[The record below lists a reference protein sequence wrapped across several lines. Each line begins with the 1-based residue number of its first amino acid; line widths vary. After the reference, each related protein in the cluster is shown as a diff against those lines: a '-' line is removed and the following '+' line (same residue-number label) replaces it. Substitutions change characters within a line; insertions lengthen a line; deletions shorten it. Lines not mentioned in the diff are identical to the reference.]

1 MIRSALLML
10 VVVSGTTGFGS
21 SVAAGAPP
29 STDPTTSGPSTTD
42 PPTTDP
48 LEEDGGSTGDIDE
61 APPVVTLPIVPV
73 PTGCTAP
80 AQPLVVFLGTVVAR
94 DDRTARFR
102 IDGIRAGA
110 TFPFGATNDDGD
122 EEIDVRYG
130 LDVQYLA
137 MGEQYLVG
145 AVVDPDLGYLV
156 SRTSEPTP
164 NFGGDEVIGV
174 SETDVACPDYE
185 DPMTTLHPDGT
196 PIEGPMLEPFFD
208 AKVRIIAAFLVPFG
222 LAVAA
227 IFVLASMRL
236 SVEGAYR
243 SVTKQQGPAR

>member
-1 MIRSALLML
+1 MIRWAIVLL
-10 VVVSGTTGFGS
+10 VVAIGATGPGARVAVGS
-21 SVAAGAPP
+21 PPSTDPATSAPP
-29 STDPTTSGPSTTD
+29 STDPV
-42 PPTTDP
+42 
-48 LEEDGGSTGDIDE
+48 EEDGGSISDIDE
-61 APPVVTLPIVPV
+61 VPPVVTLPIIPV
-73 PTGCTAP
+73 PIGCTAP
-80 AQPLVVFLGTVVAR
+80 AHPLVVFLGTVVAR

-102 IDGIRAGA
+102 IDDIRAGA
-110 TFPFGATNDDGD
+110 TYPFGATNDDGE

-130 LDVQYLA
+130 LDVQYLVT
-137 MGEQYLVG
+137 GEQYLVG

-156 SRTSEPTP
+156 SRTSEPNP

-196 PIEGPMLEPFFD
+196 PVEGSMLKPFFD

-222 LAVAA
+222 LVVAA

-243 SVTKQQGPAR
+243 SVTKQQQRPVR

>member
-1 MIRSALLML
+1 ML
-10 VVVSGTTGFGS
+10 VIAIGLVGNTLSA
-21 SVAAGAPP
+21 VA
-29 STDPTTSGPSTTD
+29 ST

-48 LEEDGGSTGDIDE
+48 PPSTIPPPTDPIEEDGGSTGDIDE
-61 APPVVTLPIVPV
+61 APTVVTLPIVPV

-80 AQPLVVFLGTVVAR
+80 VQPLVVFLGTVVER

-102 IDGIRAGA
+102 IDDIRAGA
-110 TFPFGATNDDGD
+110 TYPFGAVNDDGD

-130 LDVQYLA
+130 LDVQYLET
-137 MGEQYLVG
+137 GEQYLVG
-145 AVVDPDLGYLV
+145 AVVDPHLGYLV

-185 DPMTTLHPDGT
+185 DPMVTLHPDGT
-196 PIEGPMLEPFFD
+196 PVEGSMLKPFFD

-222 LAVAA
+222 LVVAA

-243 SVTKQQGPAR
+243 SATKQQRPAPR

>member
-1 MIRSALLML
+1 VLLIVATL
-10 VVVSGTTGFGS
+10 SGGIAGGI
-21 SVAAGAPP
+21 AIGAPP
-29 STDPTTSGPSTTD
+29 PTD
-42 PPTTDP
+42 PPTTNPPTTEPPTTEP
-48 LEEDGGSTGDIDE
+48 LEEDGGTTGDIDE
-61 APPVVTLPIVPV
+61 APPVVTLPIIPV

-80 AQPLVVFLGTVVAR
+80 AQPLVVFLGTVIAR
-94 DDRTARFR
+94 DHRTARFR
-102 IDGIRAGA
+102 IDDIRAGA
-110 TFPFGATNDDGD
+110 TFPFGAINDDGD

-130 LDVQYLA
+130 LDVQYLGN
-137 MGEQYLVG
+137 GEQYLVG
-145 AVVDPDLGYLV
+145 AVVDPNLGYLV

-196 PIEGPMLEPFFD
+196 PIEGSLLKPFFD

-222 LAVAA
+222 LVVAV

-243 SVTKQQGPAR
+243 SVTKQQQRPAR